1 MPNVTR
7 ALLITLT
14 VNPQDFRDPESAF
27 EYSRD
32 RIRRMF
38 FQLRKGVSW
47 DGRVYDIDAP
57 YWIKV
62 EFHRSGFAHFHIIF
76 LTRRFVP
83 GRLLNHLWKVG
94 RTNIRRIDSHGISY
108 LLKYVTKG
116 QNLPEWVKERKRLRI
131 TQASQG
137 FYEKVGSTKLKKDS
151 EKDCAI
157 PRFRPHY
164 LAPLKELCNRKFK
177 SRFIAELE
185 GNGSARAV
193 GHQERVL
200 VESLEVL
207 NHDLLQMR
215 GIVCGWE

>member
-94 RTNIRRIDSHGISY
+94 RTNIRRNDSHGISY

-157 PRFRPHY
+157 PRLASEFRDLTIGERMERWRR
-164 LAPLKELCNRKFK
+164 LATLKNGERFRQIELPEPFRDILG
-177 SRFIAELE
+177 RILLPI
-185 GNGSARAV
+185 ARA
-193 GHQERVL
+193 G
-200 VESLEVL
+200 
-207 NHDLLQMR
+207 NY
-215 GIVCGWE
+215 